1 MAFFGMI
8 VCIAAIIAIIILA
21 GLKIKSKWLAIVAA
35 VVLSCMVMMPLSC
48 CASKWYKKHREQ
60 VKIEKA
66 AEKKAAEQAEK
77 AAQQQPDKGNL

>member
-66 AEKKAAEQAEK
+66 AEKKAVEQAEK
-77 AAQQQPDKGNL
+77 AAQQQLDKGNL